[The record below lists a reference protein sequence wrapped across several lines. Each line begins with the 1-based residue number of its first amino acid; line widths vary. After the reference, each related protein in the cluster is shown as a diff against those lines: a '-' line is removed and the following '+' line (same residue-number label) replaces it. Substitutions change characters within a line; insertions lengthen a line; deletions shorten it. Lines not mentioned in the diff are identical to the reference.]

1 MRMYRKRLPDWAERE
16 AERPMIKDKDGNW
29 VHCTAFCPLCG
40 SDLVFQDNECICKN
54 KDCGWHCGGCKTED
68 DV

>member
-1 MRMYRKRLPDWAERE
+1 MVENRNGHED
-16 AERPMIKDKDGNW
+16 
-29 VHCTAFCPLCG
+29 CTAFCPICG

-54 KDCGWHCGGCKTED
+54 KDCGWFCDGCKTED

>member
-1 MRMYRKRLPDWAERE
+1 
-16 AERPMIKDKDGNW
+16 MIKDKDGNW